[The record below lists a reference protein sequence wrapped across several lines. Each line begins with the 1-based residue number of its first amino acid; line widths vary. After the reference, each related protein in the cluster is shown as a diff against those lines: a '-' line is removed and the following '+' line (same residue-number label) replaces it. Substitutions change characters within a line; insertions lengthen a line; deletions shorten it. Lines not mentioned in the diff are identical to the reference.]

1 MTNPKILVLGH
12 ARHGKD
18 TVCGLLN
25 KLYGLS
31 FVSSSYFVAETC
43 VRSWLETRGIKYPS
57 LEACYADRIN
67 HRAAWF
73 DAIAE
78 YNRVDPAKLGREL
91 FSKYDIYCGLRNV
104 KEFQALKAEKAF
116 NCCLW
121 VDRSRHALAELTTS
135 FNIGLSAADYIIDN
149 NGDLHELEINIIET
163 MDRAMDDGLIER
175 KEPNFLHT

>member
-1 MTNPKILVLGH
+1 MKILLLGH

-18 TVCGLLN
+18 TSCDILR
-25 KLYGLS
+25 KLYDLS
-31 FVSSSYFVAETC
+31 FVSSSYFVGEKV
-43 VRSWLETRGIKYPS
+43 VRPWLATRGVIYVS
-57 LEACYADRIN
+57 MEDCYADRVN

-91 FSKYDIYCGLRNV
+91 FAKYDIYCGLRNV

-116 NCCLW
+116 NVCLW
-121 VDRSRHALAELTTS
+121 VDRQRHAPAELTTS

-149 NGDLHELEINIIET
+149 NGDLEELEINIIET
-163 MDRAMDDGLIER
+163 MYRAMDDGKLPHR
-175 KEPNFLHT
+175 EPNLLHTK

>member
-1 MTNPKILVLGH
+1 MVLGH

-18 TVCGLLN
+18 TVCTLLN

-31 FVSSSYFVAETC
+31 FVSSSFFVAETC
-43 VRSWLETRGIKYPS
+43 VRSFLASRGITYDS

-78 YNRVDPAKLGREL
+78 YNRENPAKLGMEL
-91 FSKYDIYCGLRNV
+91 FAKYDIYCGLRNV
-104 KEFQALKAEKAF
+104 LEFRALKSAGVF
-116 NCCLW
+116 DCTLW
-121 VDRSRHALAELTTS
+121 VDRSRHAPAELTTS